1 MPWIA
6 KTTICHPDC
15 PTFEQGKP
23 VDGIKPALLR
33 QFAKDGVIQQI
44 GDPDEPIEGFE
55 DDDPLSGLNRQQ
67 LLRLIKAKS
76 LPIVP
81 MKSWTDQQLR
91 TTVRQLLSETDLN
104 ELSRTPA
111 GQPEDV
117 GDGQSSDAASV

>member
-1 MPWIA
+1 MSWIA

-15 PTFEQGKP
+15 PTFEQGKV

-55 DDDPLSGLNRQQ
+55 EEDALNRLDRQG
-67 LLRLIKAKS
+67 LLRLAKS
-76 LPIVP
+76 KALPITP

-91 TTVRQLLSETDLN
+91 TTVRQLLSQADLD

-111 GQPEDV
+111 GQPEES
-117 GDGQSSDAASV
+117 GDDSSDAPSV